1 MPQVQPNKTKV
12 DQNYP
17 NPFNPET
24 WIPFQLHT
32 PSTVYIEI
40 YNSIGNIVR
49 RLELGHLPSGLY
61 HNKKRS
67 GYWDGLDQT
76 GKPVA
81 SGIYFYIL
89 KANGYQEGR
98 KMVVLK

>member
-1 MPQVQPNKTKV
+1 MHLMA
-12 DQNYP
+12 
-17 NPFNPET
+17 FNPET
-24 WIPFQLHT
+24 WIPFQLHA

-49 RLELGHLPSGLY
+49 RLELGYLPTGLY